1 MTLTKTTMAE
11 KLTEKLDL
19 PTDKA
24 QKALEILLDIM
35 KETIING
42 EEIMISGFGK
52 FHVNEK
58 KARKGRNPA
67 TSSEMIL
74 AARKVVTFNCSG
86 KLKEKLNNKSN
97 Q

>member
-74 AARKVVTFNCSG
+74 TARKVVTFNCSG